1 MSIEQWSDLMF
12 PDKEG
17 KDTHL
22 WGSVKSVNP
31 DGSYEVQLNSSS
43 VTTRCAAGCTAGVG
57 DRVLVCIMANG
68 RCVAVSRLEGE
79 DTYFKKET
87 VFEKIVNFFGN
98 LYLDNLKYL
107 HTRNA
112 DGAARNALG
121 MNSSN
126 QLLLGYGGYSNS
138 EGSTN
143 IYGNKI
149 FMMDKGAGNAI
160 CSLNGGFALPEGAD
174 LNDYVTVG
182 NYYSN
187 NSTLSESLKNTPY
200 TGGSLSLKVICPY
213 GTNLS
218 GVDVIVQEMTV
229 SNGRQ
234 YWRRTG
240 DRGATWTNWYLNL
253 SDKDVL
259 DYPYAQGTSS
269 SWRYRKWNSGWAECW
284 RTIEVSCAATN
295 SYGDLYY
302 ANKGTYSFPFT
313 FTEEPNV
320 IGTPWMG
327 NGLWNVSVHSVT
339 TAGFKFYA
347 QSAASVTDTPS
358 FNFYA
363 AGWWK

>member
-1 MSIEQWSDLMF
+1 MF

-79 DTYFKKET
+79 YAELKKRVRFDMRAVLSNAAYLYAE
-87 VFEKIVNFFGN
+87 NSNGDQRN
-98 LYLDNLKYL
+98 LI
-107 HTRNA
+107 
-112 DGAARNALG
+112 G
-121 MNSSN
+121 MNPSGN
-126 QLLLGYGGYSNS
+126 MLVGYGLYDHGEGATALYGGDYINVYS
-138 EGSTN
+138 
-143 IYGNKI
+143 
-149 FMMDKGAGNAI
+149 KGGNAI
-160 CSLNGGFALPEGAD
+160 NTLHGGVALPEGAD
-174 LNDYVTVG
+174 LNDYMTVG
-182 NYYSN
+182 NYYSG
-187 NSTLSESLKNTPY
+187 NSTLSKTLKNTPY

-347 QSAASVTDTPS
+347 QSATSATDTPS